1 MGKDTGPVGFFL
13 NWGEDCPEDAAYLR
27 PVTIGLIS
35 DTHSY
40 IDDRILELLSG
51 CDEIWHAGDIG
62 DLAVTDALAE
72 VAPLRAVYGNID
84 NHRIRTEFPLH
95 DRFSVQGLRVWM
107 THIGGRPGK
116 YDHRI
121 REHLMAYKPDLFICG
136 HSHICKVQHD
146 PKIGGLYMNP
156 GAAGVKGFHKV
167 RTLLRFKIENGKPTQ
182 LEVVELGLRAGHPS
196 LQSEGA

>member
-1 MGKDTGPVGFFL
+1 MSGRKEARPADFL
-13 NWGEDCPEDAAYLR
+13 SGHGQTVEKPPTFATVN
-27 PVTIGLIS
+27 IGLIS

-40 IDDRILELLSG
+40 IDDRILELFQD

-62 DLAVTDALAE
+62 DLAVTDALRT
-72 VAPLRAVYGNID
+72 VAPVRGVYGNID
-84 NHRIRTEFPLH
+84 DHKIRSEFPLH
-95 DRFSVQGLRVWM
+95 ERFAVQGLRVWM

-121 REHLMAYKPDLFICG
+121 REQLFAYKPDLFICG

-146 PKIGGLYMNP
+146 PKIQGLYMNP

-167 RTLLRFKIENGKPTQ
+167 RTLLRFQINGGKPDK
-182 LEVVELGLRAGHPS
+182 LELVELGLRVGHQPAS
-196 LQSEGA
+196 L